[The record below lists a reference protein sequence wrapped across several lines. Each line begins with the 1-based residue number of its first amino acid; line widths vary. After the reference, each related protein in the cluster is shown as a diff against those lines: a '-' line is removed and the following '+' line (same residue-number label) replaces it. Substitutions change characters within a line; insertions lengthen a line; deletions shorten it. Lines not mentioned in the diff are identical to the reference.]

1 MVLESLV
8 TPMIA
13 ERRPFSLCLLGAVYA
28 TLGLFLALW
37 VFEEYATLVMIFLT
51 TIAGVPLFYHTVK
64 FEEEKHLV
72 IWEERRLLWEHSKAL
87 MFLMMIFIGASLA
100 FAFWYVVLPVEWTTT
115 LFSAQTQT
123 IVSLNQKVT
132 GNVFNFDVLTKIFL
146 NNVKVMIFCVLFS
159 FIYGTGALFILMW
172 NASVIGVA
180 LGNFFRVRA
189 AEVAG
194 MVGWEA
200 VKGYL
205 NVAYMSVLR
214 YSIHGTPEILAYV
227 VAGLAGGIIS
237 IAIIRHDFGT
247 KNFERIVL
255 DASDLILIAV
265 GILFFAALIEV
276 YVTPLFF

>member
-8 TPMIA
+8 TPMLA
-13 ERRPFSLCLLGAVYA
+13 ERRPLPLALLGAVYA

-87 MFLMMIFIGASLA
+87 MFLMSIFIGASVA
-100 FAFWYVVLPVEWTTT
+100 FAFWYVVLPADWTAS

-132 GNVFNFDVLTKIFL
+132 GNAMHFDILTKIFL

-180 LGNFFRVRA
+180 LGNFFRVRI

-194 MVGWEA
+194 LAGFEA
-200 VKGYL
+200 LQGYL
-205 NVAYMSVLR
+205 KVLSLSVLR
-214 YSIHGTPEILAYV
+214 YSLHGTPEILAYV

-265 GILFFAALIEV
+265 GILFFAALVEV
-276 YVTPLFF
+276 YITPLFF

>member
-8 TPMIA
+8 TPMTA
-13 ERRPFSLCLLGAVYA
+13 ENKPLRQVFLGAAYA
-28 TLGLFLALW
+28 TIGIFLSMW

-51 TIAGVPLFYHTVK
+51 TIAGVPLFYYTVK

-72 IWEERRLLWEHSKAL
+72 VWQERKLLWEHSKAL
-87 MFLMMIFIGASLA
+87 MFLMCLFLGASIA
-100 FAFWYVVLPVEWTTT
+100 FAFWYLVLPTAWTSQ
-115 LFSAQTQT
+115 LYSAQTQT

-132 GNVFNFDVLTKIFL
+132 GNAIQFNILTKIFL
-146 NNVKVMIFCVLFS
+146 NNVKVMIFCILFS

-180 LGNFFRVRA
+180 VGNFFRVRT
-189 AEVAG
+189 AEVASMAG
-194 MVGWEA
+194 LSA
-200 VKGYL
+200 AAGYFKIT
-205 NVAYMSVLR
+205 SFSILR
-214 YSIHGTPEILAYV
+214 YALHGIPEILAYII
-227 VAGLAGGIIS
+227 AGLAGGIIS

-247 KNFERIVL
+247 NNFERIVL

-265 GILFFAALIEV
+265 GILFIAAILEV